1 MTEIID
7 LEDVSEE
14 VDDLDDD
21 SIYDQDD
28 NNNHRDAESQAD
40 SMLDV

>member
-7 LEDVSEE
+7 LEDTSQE
-14 VDDLDDD
+14 LDDD
-21 SIYDQDD
+21 SLYGKDC
-28 NNNHRDAESQAD
+28 NNNNRRDVESPTD